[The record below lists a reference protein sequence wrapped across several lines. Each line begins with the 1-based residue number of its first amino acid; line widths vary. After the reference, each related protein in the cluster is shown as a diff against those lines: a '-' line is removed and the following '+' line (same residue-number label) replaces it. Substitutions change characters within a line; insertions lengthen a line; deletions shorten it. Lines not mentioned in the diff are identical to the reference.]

1 MSESIHPVVVAT
13 VNKALATA
21 QLKAEQLR
29 SKRGAL
35 STVSAGQ
42 QNQAI
47 AVGKALREADAIA
60 DGWRSVVMTLA
71 GIVGTEAQRGAA
83 EKIRAAFDDL
93 KITVP
98 TDD

>member
-13 VNKALATA
+13 VNKAMATA

-29 SKRGAL
+29 SKRGSL

-60 DGWRSVVMTLA
+60 EGWRRLIQAVCGA
-71 GIVGTEAQRGAA
+71 TEAHQDAA
-83 EKIRAAFDDL
+83 EKIRAAFGDL
-93 KITVP
+93 KITTP

>member
-29 SKRGAL
+29 SKRDAL

-60 DGWRSVVMTLA
+60 EGWRLLVQAVY
-71 GIVGTEAQRGAA
+71 GAPEQQDA
-83 EKIRAAFDDL
+83 AAKIRAAFGDL